1 MKKLKL
7 TKTSWLI
14 LSAGIFIVVAA
25 SLGLSH
31 SKQIKE
37 QGQLDEELSVAQT
50 RLDKL
55 QVKQLRE
62 QQEELQSRLDESII
76 QFVAAKDSLRRSIES
91 ANLTDDFFAIAQSC
105 SVIVDSITSS
115 GTKEEKLG
123 GITCSAATLNA
134 AVSGEVS
141 DLISFVVKL
150 NDYFTTGVVK
160 SAQISIPEAGN
171 ENKPSANI
179 MMVVRAYEGD

>member
-37 QGQLDEELSVAQT
+37 QGQLDEELSVAQM

-55 QVKQLRE
+55 QVQQSRE
-62 QQEELQSRLDESII
+62 QQEELQSQLDANTV
-76 QFVAAKDSLRRSIES
+76 QLVAARDSLRHSLES
-91 ANLTDDFFAIAQSC
+91 ANVTDEFFAIAQSC
-105 SVIVDSITSS
+105 SVIIESVSSS
-115 GTKEEKLG
+115 GIKDEKLG
-123 GITCSAATLNA
+123 GIVCSATTLNA

-141 DLISFVVKL
+141 DLINFVIKL

-160 SAQISIPEAGN
+160 SAQISITEAGN
-171 ENKPSANI
+171 ENRPSANI